1 MWTPRVFSDVEFV
14 KFIRLVIFILDT
26 KDTLLNIIND
36 LCLKKK
42 LENKKQKKKSARNK
56 CHLCQIATAS
66 RTSLMVVNTK
76 KKILK
81 KEEQKNFTVPLN
93 QRIGF
98 VSSLLV

>member
-42 LENKKQKKKSARNK
+42 LENKKQKKRVPETSAICVR
-56 CHLCQIATAS
+56 L
-66 RTSLMVVNTK
+66 L
-76 KKILK
+76 
-81 KEEQKNFTVPLN
+81 
-93 QRIGF
+93 
-98 VSSLLV
+98 LLVELV